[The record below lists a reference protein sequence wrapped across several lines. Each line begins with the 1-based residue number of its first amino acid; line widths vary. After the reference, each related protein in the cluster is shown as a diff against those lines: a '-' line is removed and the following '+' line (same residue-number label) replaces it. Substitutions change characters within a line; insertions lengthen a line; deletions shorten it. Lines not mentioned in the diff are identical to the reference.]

1 MHIKSNGPTVASTA
15 SAAQLWATAQRY
27 SDHQVGV
34 AWSED
39 HGAKPGNTP
48 QTHAMIEGSR
58 LLEIEQG
65 GHISN
70 IEKPT
75 ILNTAVAKVFD
86 ESSRA
91 AHRPS

>member
-1 MHIKSNGPTVASTA
+1 
-15 SAAQLWATAQRY
+15 
-27 SDHQVGV
+27 
-34 AWSED
+34 
-39 HGAKPGNTP
+39 
-48 QTHAMIEGSR
+48 MIEGSR
-58 LLEIEQG
+58 LLEIEHG

-91 AHRPS
+91 EHRPS

>member
-1 MHIKSNGPTVASTA
+1 
-15 SAAQLWATAQRY
+15 
-27 SDHQVGV
+27 
-34 AWSED
+34 
-39 HGAKPGNTP
+39 
-48 QTHAMIEGSR
+48 MIEGSR
-58 LLEIEQG
+58 LLEIEHG